1 MGRITT
7 SIGKTALALAALGSA
22 GLLAAPGARAAGF
35 EAEIECRAGRERAVE
50 LEASHEVWERAGRTL
65 REFEVDLEIE
75 GGRGYAVGQV
85 VTFRVA
91 GTVVGTSKLSR
102 DGDLNASL
110 DFESWRAT
118 GPRRFPAA
126 FPEGRPRDRG
136 RGRHRRQGRAGLQA
150 ALRRPVACRGRP
162 SGAATGRP
170 GSAKKPPSPPCRPA
184 RPPQISA

>member
-102 DGDLNASL
+102 DGDGDLNVGL

-126 FPEGRPRDRG
+126 FPKVGPGTEVAAAIGGRDVL
-136 RGRHRRQGRAGLQA
+136 ACK
-150 ALRRPVACRGRP
+150 LR
-162 SGAATGRP
+162 
-170 GSAKKPPSPPCRPA
+170 
-184 RPPQISA
+184 